1 VLHLFVMLST
11 NQWLLFNT
19 KWAIFQPYHGEK
31 KLHSM
36 RWRWCLL
43 CTRPTFSWNL
53 IVLVHLNNCVR
64 IDMLLHSE
72 TLSWFQAN
80 QSLFLLL
87 NAVCLAENCLSPC
100 MSTYYSVDETW
111 FILKSITFRVS
122 SLVQHNNWD
131 LSEKIIKPLK

>member
-1 VLHLFVMLST
+1 MLHPFVMLST

-36 RWRWCLL
+36 RWRWCPL
-43 CTRPTFSWNL
+43 CTRPTLSWNL
-53 IVLVHLNNCVR
+53 IVLVHLNNCR
-64 IDMLLHSE
+64 KHSE

-80 QSLFLLL
+80 QFLFLLL